1 MQCHV
6 REMTSLPYHYEV
18 ADNHFGQEE
27 LGKNTRVLNQYT
39 RFKPG
44 FHITPTNHR
53 LIVGNH

>member
-1 MQCHV
+1 
-6 REMTSLPYHYEV
+6 MTSLPYHYGV
-18 ADNHFGQEE
+18 ADNNFGQEE
-27 LGKNTRVLNQYT
+27 LEKNTRVLNQYT